1 MIFVDFLQKSG
12 VFCRFCRRKFF
23 GRYACG
29 NPIKTAPFSLI
40 LCVPYGTST
49 PRTAAYRAIC
59 STRISSTRSTLST
72 KSTHRSRALRQ
83 VTLARL
89 AVCEARPL
97 LRPSLVILYARR
109 SAPHDRE
116 SRLSFRFLFLLVPFP
131 FSTVEMKHYSLLV
144 CKFLRFFFN
153 IMRFSCLFSFLI
165 YLCHGHS
172 QALFH
177 VKQYRVIHIF
187 RMLPLVSGH
196 NFASLHASVYTIF
209 SIFMQ

>member
-40 LCVPYGTST
+40 FCVPYGTST

-89 AVCEARPL
+89 AVCEARPPH
-97 LRPSLVILYARR
+97 RPSLVILYAPPLRAAR
-109 SAPHDRE
+109 PGVTALIP
-116 SRLSFRFLFLLVPFP
+116 LFLSPRPL
-131 FSTVEMKHYSLLV
+131 SL
-144 CKFLRFFFN
+144 FYGRN
-153 IMRFSCLFSFLI
+153 ETLFSFDL
-165 YLCHGHS
+165 
-172 QALFH
+172 
-177 VKQYRVIHIF
+177 
-187 RMLPLVSGH
+187 
-196 NFASLHASVYTIF
+196 
-209 SIFMQ
+209 